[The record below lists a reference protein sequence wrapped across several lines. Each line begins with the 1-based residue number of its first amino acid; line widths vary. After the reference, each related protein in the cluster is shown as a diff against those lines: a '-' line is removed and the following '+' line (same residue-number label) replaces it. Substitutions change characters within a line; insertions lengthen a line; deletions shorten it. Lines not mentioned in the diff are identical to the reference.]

1 MRIIFIYNYIIK
13 PKIDRRLSFV
23 VRKIDD
29 VIHAFRNSKHGFYC
43 NEEFVKRFEWMEE
56 LPLLSTISDEEEF
69 KETLDKFEG
78 KEFGGGVIVTAHWL
92 TYIFDIQEKVE
103 YIWSRFPIFYF
114 MAFRLLSDFN
124 YERIKRDLIK
134 SSQIMDVNINM
145 SLKHRLEKKHK
156 FLKALLRTMKK
167 LAENKNSL
175 PEYLSRAISISSK
188 NWIKQVAISL
198 SYLSFNREPR
208 KRTWSALKDWICE
221 PIMAYLLWNSS
232 RGALKDKMSV
242 VVNKPISEWEENIE
256 QLELPGDE
264 WNKRFIQRF
273 KRVIAKY
280 RMKSSARKGIRKLY
294 EKLNKSQN
302 NLMKRER
309 LFPIY
314 LDISFTVRGDLL
326 TQLIKKSSTI
336 IRRLEM
342 ELGNYTPIEEHEII
356 EAYKLIRR
364 EFTRMDSG

>member
-1 MRIIFIYNYIIK
+1 
-13 PKIDRRLSFV
+13 
-23 VRKIDD
+23 
-29 VIHAFRNSKHGFYC
+29 
-43 NEEFVKRFEWMEE
+43 
-56 LPLLSTISDEEEF
+56 
-69 KETLDKFEG
+69 
-78 KEFGGGVIVTAHWL
+78 
-92 TYIFDIQEKVE
+92 
-103 YIWSRFPIFYF
+103 